1 MAQALP
7 PSMAPLQHWSLVVR
21 SARTG
26 RPRWLGDNGRI
37 TSDPDRA
44 LRLVSPEVAAQR
56 VQLYMQSRGW
66 GPEVMER
73 FQLVPSP
80 PLRQSPLGLNGMNRK
95 AAA

>member
-1 MAQALP
+1 MAQTLP
-7 PSMAPLQHWSLVVR
+7 ASMAPLHHWSLVVR
-21 SARTG
+21 SRRPG
-26 RPRWLGDNGRI
+26 RPRWLGENGRI
-37 TSDPDRA
+37 TSDPERA

-80 PLRQSPLGLNGMNRK
+80 LPGSSSPSSRRLGQR
-95 AAA
+95 AA